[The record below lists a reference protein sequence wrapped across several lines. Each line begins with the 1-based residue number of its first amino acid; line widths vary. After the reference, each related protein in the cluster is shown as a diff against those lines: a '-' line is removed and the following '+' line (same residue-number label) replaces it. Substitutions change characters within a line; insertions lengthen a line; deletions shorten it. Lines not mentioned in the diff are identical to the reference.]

1 MLSQLTLPLV
11 NYGGINTP
19 HPICNIWIRI
29 MQIILTNSYKFLQ
42 ILQNL
47 FSSSTRKHH
56 LEVCFLDTHPR
67 RPRTRSWTSWCQS
80 QFEPRLR
87 TEATLCRTTGYPSSA
102 RNSHVILLEAGRR
115 RGPVC
120 LILSNAYWQMA
131 TMRYA
136 VPLNI
141 FCGPARAFPFAAGE
155 LCRVSKR
162 AWTCK
167 HIS

>member
-11 NYGGINTP
+11 NYGGIDTP

-42 ILQNL
+42 ILTNSYKFLQILQN
-47 FSSSTRKHH
+47 FCSSSTRKHH
-56 LEVCFLDTHPR
+56 LEVCFLDTPPR
-67 RPRTRSWTSWCQS
+67 RPRTRNWTSWCQS

-87 TEATLCRTTGYPSSA
+87 TLCRTTGYPSSV

-120 LILSNAYWQMA
+120 LILSNAYWPMA
-131 TMRYA
+131 MMRYS

-141 FCGPARAFPFAAGE
+141 FCGPARAF
-155 LCRVSKR
+155 
-162 AWTCK
+162 
-167 HIS
+167 